1 LSHSS
6 SVATANPFEWSR
18 LRPLL
23 GKAPIYDEFRQEEGG
38 KDAAAHSATGHSQG
52 GVAAAL
58 AAVPSGQRVSFVA
71 GEVLTILRALV
82 GTEVGPDE
90 PLMDAGLDSL
100 SAVEFKNAVE
110 GRMGVELSA
119 TVVFDYPSVS
129 SLASYITQKI
139 EASLPSSGGVAGVVA
154 VTPHRAPAPAV
165 QARASEAL
173 AAKLVSSSAI
183 TAAGGVDS
191 EMADGIAGV
200 PLERWDQSLWEALL
214 SDSTYS
220 GASFGAFVAE
230 ASLAFDEPAFGI
242 NHAEAV
248 LMDPQQRLMLNTLEE
263 ALAAVR
269 DRSSLL
275 AFGIFGAPL
284 TGTDSRILVSLIRI
298 SD

>member
-1 LSHSS
+1 
-6 SVATANPFEWSR
+6 
-18 LRPLL
+18 
-23 GKAPIYDEFRQEEGG
+23 
-38 KDAAAHSATGHSQG
+38 
-52 GVAAAL
+52 
-58 AAVPSGQRVSFVA
+58 
-71 GEVLTILRALV
+71 
-82 GTEVGPDE
+82 
-90 PLMDAGLDSL
+90 MDAGLDSL

-110 GRMGVELSA
+110 TRMGVELPP
-119 TVVFDYPSVS
+119 TIVFDYPSVS

-139 EASLPSSGGVAGVVA
+139 EAGLPSSGGEVAGVVA
-154 VTPHRAPAPAV
+154 VAPHRAPAPAV

-230 ASLAFDEPAFGI
+230 ASLAFDEPVFGI

-275 AFGIFGAPL
+275 AFGIFGAQC
-284 TGTDSRILVSLIRI
+284 SRYCFFASCLRA
-298 SD
+298 DC